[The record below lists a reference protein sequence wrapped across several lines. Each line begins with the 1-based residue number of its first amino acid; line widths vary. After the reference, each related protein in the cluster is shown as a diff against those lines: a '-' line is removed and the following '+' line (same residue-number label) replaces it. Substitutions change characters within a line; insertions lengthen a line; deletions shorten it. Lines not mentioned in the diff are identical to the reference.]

1 MMKRVL
7 LLLSRKFFLILIII
21 SFSIFS
27 FSEKLPIYK
36 GEEFIGY
43 LNTSLN
49 DSTNEE
55 IINGYWLNLTE
66 IDKDLDYF
74 ILGTLNSYDLIYR
87 FSKNLGSY
95 LIEKGY
101 DFIVFGNLKTL
112 KKNSTNFFKYI
123 ASSPYIVSQVLYTM
137 IRGFE
142 TSGIYPIIYLD
153 NNYEKEVKTSLEQ
166 KVGKITFFSEIDSQN
181 YLFYD
186 TIEEKVYFNGKYL
199 PKLYWKI
206 PEENSIKNIISE
218 IYRNSIII
226 TGWLGNG
233 YKVYYRQLPKNSKE
247 KSVIYFSKNVENIIN
262 DFLKNNITIYSAK
275 KNWNW

>member
-1 MMKRVL
+1 M
-7 LLLSRKFFLILIII
+7 LSKKFFLILTII
-21 SFSIFS
+21 SFSILS
-27 FSEKLPIYK
+27 FSEKLPIYR

-49 DSTNEE
+49 DSTNKE

-101 DFIVFGNLKTL
+101 NFIVFGNLKTL

-247 KSVIYFSKNVENIIN
+247 KSIIYFSKDVENIIN